1 MGDCTPMFCSIP
13 IVQHGSSECFFCL
26 FISAIPS
33 SQLVFVN
40 HTYIPDLQPLM
51 FNSLYVVGCSVPLT
65 VSIHS
70 QIDIF
75 LLLGLN
81 LIAISVP
88 NITVEGR

>member
-1 MGDCTPMFCSIP
+1 
-13 IVQHGSSECFFCL
+13 
-26 FISAIPS
+26 
-33 SQLVFVN
+33 
-40 HTYIPDLQPLM
+40 M